1 MTTLSKARRAA
12 SEASARYQTTGTEED
27 RAAYF
32 RAADALDRAKNESE
46 LLLVAG
52 IVIAPLVA
60 FFAMLI
66 A

>member
-12 SEASARYQTTGTEED
+12 SEASARYQATGTEED

-52 IVIAPLVA
+52 IIFAPIVA
-60 FFAMLI
+60 LFAMLI